1 MLSAVAAPDQA
12 VSTALMSQPV
22 LTLSG
27 NQPLVHPQIFTF
39 PAWIATKGVHEKSR
53 MKGLGG
59 FRQGKAIVSGV
70 AVSGH
75 INARRERRGPG
86 GKFSA
91 VRRDNER
98 GAQLIEF
105 ALILPILISL
115 LLGIV
120 TGGIAFSHNL
130 SIDNAA
136 RETARFAATLP
147 VNNNMGA
154 YLNQIADV
162 AINTSTGTLDDGVP
176 NRVVCVAYVHPDG
189 VVAHDQT
196 TRLVEDAAGVRTVSN
211 QPCIADG
218 RPNDERRVQ
227 ITVARD
233 ADLVVF
239 YFTRTV
245 NLTGQSVAR
254 FERGDA

>member
-1 MLSAVAAPDQA
+1 
-12 VSTALMSQPV
+12 
-22 LTLSG
+22 
-27 NQPLVHPQIFTF
+27 
-39 PAWIATKGVHEKSR
+39 
-53 MKGLGG
+53 MKGHIG
-59 FRQGKAIVSGV
+59 RWAILRKG
-70 AVSGH
+70 
-75 INARRERRGPG
+75 R
-86 GKFSA
+86 
-91 VRRDNER
+91 ER

-105 ALILPILISL
+105 ALILPILMSL

-147 VNNNMGA
+147 VNNNMGV
-154 YLNQIADV
+154 YLNQVADV
-162 AINTSTGTLDDGVP
+162 AINTSTGTLEDGVP
-176 NRVVCVAYVHPDG
+176 NRVVCVAYVHPNG
-189 VVAHDQT
+189 IVAHDQT
-196 TRLVEDAAGVRTVSN
+196 TRLVEDAAGVRTVTN
-211 QPCIADG
+211 QPCLADG

-239 YFTRTV
+239 YFSRTV